1 MLRRLVPVWYI
12 VLPLLCAGNVFAQ
25 DYSGMWNQM
34 QRWRLGLDP
43 LPPAHVVETGGGTTV
58 NPPNPVDSP
67 PNTPDIQVFNYPP
80 ALYWQSENSIGVN
93 YASPNQL
100 MVSTNGQIPTTPICV
115 WQTWAFSTDGG
126 LTWPTAMQ
134 SEAPPST
141 ITGSFGDPVAFFDV
155 SGRAYYV
162 TLGATG
168 GCGTGQ
174 GIFVVSTTNFGAT
187 WSAQTQADPTAGT
200 NDDKEHAA
208 ADFSGTFPNNVY
220 VAWTDFNRTGSPVV
234 FSRSTNQGQTWS
246 TGQVLQIS
254 GLRGQGVHIAIGPN
268 GEVYLTWAH
277 YASTGTAEIGVGFAK
292 STDGGATFSTPTI
305 AYPISGIRTS
315 NGTITQINS
324 RAASFP
330 YHDVDRSNG
339 TRRGWIYVV
348 TPELVSGQ
356 ADIFVR
362 RSTDGG
368 TTWNSGVKVNGPDVQ
383 TGKWQFMP
391 SIAVD
396 PVTGGITVSYYS
408 QDSVGTN
415 FMVNRYAAYSVD
427 GGDTWDNWVISD
439 VRTNWAPQG
448 TPNTNASYN
457 GDYYETTAMGGIAWP
472 LWTDRRSGSTGSSNK
487 AYIERIVYG
496 ANFGWVRGTVTNV
509 NGGAPLQG
517 VAIDFT
523 DNVLQQAGTTNASG
537 FYFAGALVDTPATT
551 ANRTLR
557 ARKFGFLDTLITVT
571 LTRNDTLTRNFA
583 LRPLD
588 LVITKESI
596 TFPPTPAPGSSVDSL
611 MARNQG
617 TSSLTLSSLTT
628 TNPRFSVSPTSGVI
642 PAGDSLK
649 IRITYSPTVGGT
661 DTGRVI
667 INSTSV
673 FTPRKDVILNG
684 TAIGVPH
691 FTASVDSLVKTLE
704 GGARDSILFR
714 VRNNGTTAGNFA
726 ATAIM
731 LPRTGPNGAPAGEP
745 IMIPMTIEQ
754 VEAQLSDLRP
764 LVKSSRTDA
773 PSAPIVPMGNPAAPW
788 DRPLGGSHNPPS
800 TNRTLQAMPELMYY
814 KFNEAGGNTT
824 MNFAN
829 PGVGTNPAPVTGL
842 TMGGT
847 GQFGSAL
854 IGNGLSG
861 NTNTINTGWPTAL
874 GTGGWTISMWLNNFP
889 ATAATTFYFFGDV
902 GGVLFRCFTGG
913 VAGNNALLLRGTG
926 ITDVPVTNIGSAP
939 VVIHFVR
946 ETSPASV
953 IKVYKNGVLVNTV
966 TQASPNITGTSFRVG
981 AQSTASNSFPAG
993 CLMDE
998 FRMYSRALSAS
1009 EIAATWN
1016 AELGGGAWFSVSPTE
1031 GSIAMGDSITMKA
1044 YFDARDSAIY
1054 SNPGNYFGRLEVR
1067 ATNSSLAD
1075 TLKIP
1080 ARMFVIPPSGP
1091 RLSVAPDSVN
1101 FGNVEI
1107 GITDSSKTVLVRNIG
1122 SGTLNVTNI
1131 TITNPVFSVSQT
1143 SFSLAS
1149 LDTIRLRLRF
1159 AAPSPGGLRT
1169 GTMSFVSNDPLAP
1182 SVSLRGTSVG
1192 VSHIAVTP
1200 DSFYFNRPP
1209 GSDTTSQTMKL
1220 KNTGTDTLRYTI
1232 TEGLASSLASI
1243 ERSITQQPSYEL
1255 AKGEH
1260 DPHPG
1265 EPPGIDGQGGPD
1277 AFGYRWID
1285 SDEPGGPTYN
1295 WFDIKAVG
1303 TQITT
1308 WTGSPDDGYA
1318 TIALPFSFPFYGT
1331 GYTSMNLCTNGF
1343 TQFGGG
1349 TSTTFTNTAIPS
1361 TAVPNNA
1368 IYAFWD
1374 DLNFNEAGGTAW
1386 YYHDAA
1392 NQRFIVQFDSVSHY
1406 LPGTTP
1412 GRYTFQMVL
1421 KTNGDILCYYR
1432 KMEGTVNSSTIGVE
1446 NSTGTVALQTVFN
1459 ANYVHDNLALLFTR
1473 DLVTWLSA
1481 NPVEGTLGPGDS
1493 TNIQVRVH
1501 PSGLAGGTYNARLFV
1516 GGNTPDTGRVR
1527 IRLDVITG
1535 VEELAHLVPTQYS
1548 LDQNYPNP
1556 FNPSTRIQFALPQES
1571 TVKLKV
1577 FNLLGQEVITLADEV
1592 RPAGYFFTEW
1602 NGTNSL
1608 GSRVSSG
1615 VFFYRMEAT
1624 AVSGNRSF
1632 VSVKKMLLLK

>member
-12 VLPLLCAGNVFAQ
+12 VLPLLCAGSVFAQ

-80 ALYWQSENSIGVN
+80 AQYWQSENSIGVN

-187 WSAQTQADPTAGT
+187 WSAQTQADLTAGT
-200 NDDKEHAA
+200 SDDKEHAA

-277 YASTGTAEIGVGFAK
+277 YAATGTAEIGVGFAK

-628 TNPRFSVSPTSGVI
+628 TNPRFSVSPASGVI

-684 TAIGVPH
+684 TAIGVPV
-691 FTASVDSLVKTLE
+691 FVASVDSVTRTLD
-704 GGARDSILFR
+704 GGTADSIFFR
-714 VRNNGTTAGNFA
+714 VRNIGTASGNFSARAIMYPRTMAPIRPQPVFANTPPNNLVQGSSPSLEAGEDVDGGTRENQITPQLTRASNSPSGIMGTTAVDVIIPNGYGSTAGGSTFLGPIANAQRTYQLLINENQLTGAVGQLLTGITYRLPTSATSNWPASDATAANYDIRLSGSVPPANRSLTFAANVVGPQTLVRSGSLTIPAGTFPSGGSPNNFGYEITFATPWLYSGGHLLIEIRQTGLSASSSVDAIAATGGPPGVYGNLVSACWTGSYTGTSGSQGNFA
-726 ATAIM
+726 V
-731 LPRTGPNGAPAGEP
+731 L
-745 IMIPMTIEQ
+745 
-754 VEAQLSDLRP
+754 
-764 LVKSSRTDA
+764 
-773 PSAPIVPMGNPAAPW
+773 
-788 DRPLGGSHNPPS
+788 
-800 TNRTLQAMPELMYY
+800 
-814 KFNEAGGNTT
+814 
-824 MNFAN
+824 
-829 PGVGTNPAPVTGL
+829 
-842 TMGGT
+842 
-847 GQFGSAL
+847 
-854 IGNGLSG
+854 GLS
-861 NTNTINTGWPTAL
+861 
-874 GTGGWTISMWLNNFP
+874 
-889 ATAATTFYFFGDV
+889 
-902 GGVLFRCFTGG
+902 
-913 VAGNNALLLRGTG
+913 
-926 ITDVPVTNIGSAP
+926 
-939 VVIHFVR
+939 
-946 ETSPASV
+946 
-953 IKVYKNGVLVNTV
+953 
-966 TQASPNITGTSFRVG
+966 
-981 AQSTASNSFPAG
+981 
-993 CLMDE
+993 
-998 FRMYSRALSAS
+998 LS
-1009 EIAATWN
+1009 
-1016 AELGGGAWFSVSPTE
+1016 GGAWLSINPASGT
-1031 GSIAMGDSITMKA
+1031 IAMGDSILMSA
-1044 YFDARDSAIY
+1044 RFDARDSMVY
-1054 SNPGNYFGRLEVR
+1054 SNPGNFFGRIEVF
-1067 ATNSSLAD
+1067 ATGSSLAD

-1080 ARMFVIPPSGP
+1080 AR
-1091 RLSVAPDSVN
+1091 LH
-1101 FGNVEI
+1101 
-1107 GITDSSKTVLVRNIG
+1107 VL
-1122 SGTLNVTNI
+1122 
-1131 TITNPVFSVSQT
+1131 P
-1143 SFSLAS
+1143 S
-1149 LDTIRLRLRF
+1149 LDVPENADGIPAT
-1159 AAPSPGGLRT
+1159 
-1169 GTMSFVSNDPLAP
+1169 FVL
-1182 SVSLRGTSVG
+1182 
-1192 VSHIAVTP
+1192 
-1200 DSFYFNRPP
+1200 
-1209 GSDTTSQTMKL
+1209 
-1220 KNTGTDTLRYTI
+1220 
-1232 TEGLASSLASI
+1232 E
-1243 ERSITQQPSYEL
+1243 
-1255 AKGEH
+1255 
-1260 DPHPG
+1260 
-1265 EPPGIDGQGGPD
+1265 
-1277 AFGYRWID
+1277 
-1285 SDEPGGPTYN
+1285 
-1295 WFDIKAVG
+1295 
-1303 TQITT
+1303 
-1308 WTGSPDDGYA
+1308 
-1318 TIALPFSFPFYGT
+1318 
-1331 GYTSMNLCTNGF
+1331 
-1343 TQFGGG
+1343 
-1349 TSTTFTNTAIPS
+1349 
-1361 TAVPNNA
+1361 
-1368 IYAFWD
+1368 
-1374 DLNFNEAGGTAW
+1374 
-1386 YYHDAA
+1386 
-1392 NQRFIVQFDSVSHY
+1392 
-1406 LPGTTP
+1406 
-1412 GRYTFQMVL
+1412 
-1421 KTNGDILCYYR
+1421 
-1432 KMEGTVNSSTIGVE
+1432 
-1446 NSTGTVALQTVFN
+1446 
-1459 ANYVHDNLALLFTR
+1459 
-1473 DLVTWLSA
+1473 
-1481 NPVEGTLGPGDS
+1481 
-1493 TNIQVRVH
+1493 
-1501 PSGLAGGTYNARLFV
+1501 
-1516 GGNTPDTGRVR
+1516 
-1527 IRLDVITG
+1527 
-1535 VEELAHLVPTQYS
+1535 
-1548 LDQNYPNP
+1548 QNYPNP

-1608 GSRVSSG
+1608 GNRVGSG
-1615 VFFYRMEAT
+1615 VFFLRMEAT
-1624 AVSGNRSF
+1624 TVRGGLQY